1 MTTTPT
7 NPDRPQR
14 TARKWSVVLASLAVC
29 STVSLASPS
38 SAQSSPISTT
48 GFDATFS
55 ASFAV
60 EDIGRSDLFIVGESG
75 NGDEDSQGAFT
86 YTSAVIQDLRRRPA
100 GCGPNSSRGVTG
112 SATLRFVNGDLR
124 LLRLSGE
131 ACFSF
136 PFVAA
141 SEDWVATSGTGSYRG
156 ATGHLAREWVGDVR
170 TLTAVGTW
178 IGELRL
184 ISHS

>member
-1 MTTTPT
+1 MTATPT
-7 NPDRPQR
+7 NPDRPHR
-14 TARKWSVVLASLAVC
+14 TARRSSVVIASLAVC
-29 STVSLASPS
+29 STLFLASPS
-38 SAQSSPISTT
+38 AQGSPISTI

-55 ASFAV
+55 ASFSV
-60 EDIGRSDLFIVGESG
+60 EDLGRSALFIVRESG
-75 NGDEDSQGAFT
+75 SGEEERQGAFT
-86 YTSAVIQDLRRRPA
+86 YTSSVIQDLRRRPA

-112 SATLRFVNGDLR
+112 SATLSFVDGDLR

-136 PFVAA
+136 PFVEA

-170 TLTAVGTW
+170 SQTAMGAWT
-178 IGELRL
+178 GELRL
-184 ISHS
+184 ISS